1 MLCSSGVLVGKRKG
15 GFGKLKQV
23 TMPPKQAKPKEDIE
37 DMVEKAESTPKEVVP
52 EVIVE
57 KTVESNKE
65 HEESPP
71 SIEEEEEERAMRGPQ
86 IPDRLKDA
94 LQKEAAEEELPEPA
108 ASDPVEQPE
117 SESAEPEPEPK
128 EKRGR
133 KVT

>member
-1 MLCSSGVLVGKRKG
+1 MLVGKRKG

-23 TMPPKQAKPKEDIE
+23 TMPPKQAKPKEDIK
-37 DMVEKAESTPKEVVP
+37 DIVEKAESTPKEVVP

-57 KTVESNKE
+57 KTVES
-65 HEESPP
+65 PP
-71 SIEEEEEERAMRGPQ
+71 SNEELYERVMRGPQ

-108 ASDPVEQPE
+108 ASDPVEQPG
-117 SESAEPEPEPK
+117 SEYAEPESEPK